1 MNSYIELTEVY
12 TKSSEYDSTV
22 KTVITEHGLRKIY
35 ININHIIYLQED
47 MALKELAH
55 KNQLIA
61 GLDNPLTRFSNVYLT
76 ATASCYK
83 KIDVVGAPT
92 IIIEKAIEAGN
103 AA

>member
-1 MNSYIELTEVY
+1 MNSYIELTEIY
-12 TKSSEYDSTV
+12 TKSSEYSSAV
-22 KTVITEHGLRKIY
+22 KAVVSEHGLRKIY
-35 ININHIIYLQED
+35 INTNHIVYLQED

-61 GLDNPLTRFSNVYLT
+61 GLDNPLTRFSSVYLT
-76 ATASCYK
+76 ATANCYK